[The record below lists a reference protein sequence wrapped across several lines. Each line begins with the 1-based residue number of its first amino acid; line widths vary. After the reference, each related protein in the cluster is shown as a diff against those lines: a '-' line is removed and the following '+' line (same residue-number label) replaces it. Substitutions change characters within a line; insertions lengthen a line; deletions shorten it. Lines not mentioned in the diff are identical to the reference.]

1 MALDVFYLGAL
12 NHELNN
18 KLIQSRIT
26 KIYQPDRYS
35 ISLAFYHN
43 QTGEGRLFIS
53 AHPLNARIQITKNIK
68 ENPKTPP
75 LFCMVLRK
83 HLEKARIKAI
93 RQKDLERIIEIDFN
107 GYNDWGEETNLRM
120 VIEIMGKHS
129 NIILLNHE
137 NIILDGIRRYSHA
150 VSRHREVLPGR
161 PYIAPPAQN
170 KQTLSDYDEEK
181 LANLLYSQ
189 GLSMKIKDFL
199 LREAAG
205 FSPLMA
211 EEAIERASLDKN
223 TVIEEIGD
231 YEIQRLLGALNELY
245 GIYNDKKY
253 APVILGG
260 EKARDF
266 AAFPLKIWQNDTQ
279 INYTSPSLALDDYF
293 LFKEVNELFS
303 SRQRELLKTV
313 NQNYQRLEKKIKLQE
328 EDLKK
333 AGKYEF
339 YKEAADLL
347 SANLYHLQKGQE
359 ITRLESFFRP
369 GEQLEIKLDPA
380 LSPEDNMKNYYR
392 RYSKN
397 KSARA
402 LIKNQLD
409 ANISEFAYIDSLMV
423 SLNNASEPKELE
435 EIRKELTQEGYLK
448 EKKPDKNKKP
458 NRELPLSPRT
468 FVSKDGYTILVG
480 RNNRQ
485 NDTLT
490 LRTANKDDIWLHT
503 QKIPGSHVIIRN
515 RDRFIS
521 DQAIEEAAE
530 IAAWYSK
537 AQSADKVPVDYTTVD
552 QVKKPNGAKPGMVIY
567 FQQKTLYVKPKEP
580 V

>member
-18 KLIQSRIT
+18 KLIQARIT

-43 QTGEGRLFIS
+43 QTGEGRLFLS

-93 RQKDLERIIEIDFN
+93 RQKYLERIIEMDFS

-129 NIILLNHE
+129 NIILLNNE

-170 KQTLSDYDEEK
+170 KLTLSDYDEEK

-189 GLSMKIKDFL
+189 ALSMKIKDFL

-223 TVIEEIGD
+223 TVVEEIGD

-380 LSPEDNMKNYYR
+380 LSPEDNMKSYYR

-402 LIKNQLD
+402 LIKTNWTL
-409 ANISEFAYIDSLMV
+409 ISQNSL
-423 SLNNASEPKELE
+423 
-435 EIRKELTQEGYLK
+435 I
-448 EKKPDKNKKP
+448 
-458 NRELPLSPRT
+458 
-468 FVSKDGYTILVG
+468 
-480 RNNRQ
+480 
-485 NDTLT
+485 
-490 LRTANKDDIWLHT
+490 
-503 QKIPGSHVIIRN
+503 
-515 RDRFIS
+515 
-521 DQAIEEAAE
+521 
-530 IAAWYSK
+530 
-537 AQSADKVPVDYTTVD
+537 
-552 QVKKPNGAKPGMVIY
+552 
-567 FQQKTLYVKPKEP
+567 
-580 V
+580 